1 MTAGFPNLFLITGPG
16 SPSVLEH
23 GGLHRTTCGVG
34 GRRMTDLGHGGF
46 DVIEPTE
53 RAEAGWMRHQADSA
67 AITLFPKGNSW
78 YVGANV
84 PGKPQVFLPTPTVS
98 TSTARPARR

>member
-1 MTAGFPNLFLITGPG
+1 
-16 SPSVLEH
+16 
-23 GGLHRTTCGVG
+23 
-34 GRRMTDLGHGGF
+34 MTDLGHGGF